1 MTLNELKNYRSYCS
15 ELQEIK
21 HELNI
26 GTSEESSTWLLY
38 RQKELEDK
46 IKAMKQFVDSIHDYK
61 IYRALKIYCIEPL
74 DENVKAIDW
83 EDVACRIGNGC
94 TESAIRKAVSRYF
107 KKI

>member
-1 MTLNELKNYRSYCS
+1 MTLEELKNYRSYCS
-15 ELQEIK
+15 ELEEIK
-21 HELNI
+21 RELNI

-46 IKAMKQFVDSIHDYK
+46 TMAMKQFVDSIPDYK
-61 IYRALKIYCIEPL
+61 IHRALKIYCIEPL
-74 DENVKAIDW
+74 DEDAKAVDW

-94 TESAIRKAVSRYF
+94 TESAIRKSVSRYF